1 MKNSL
6 RISGGNLRGK
16 KIPFEFKDS
25 LRPTSSKLK
34 EILFN
39 WVQFEI
45 HECVCLDLFA
55 GTGSLGIEALSRGSP
70 KVIFVELNK
79 KNYSSLSINLKSLGI
94 RDRCKIFFKDAFSW
108 LKNYDLSDID
118 IIFLDPPF
126 NKDYE
131 TKILNQ
137 LFKKKDLKPSCKIYL
152 EYSKYN
158 EIEIPKGFIVLKE
171 KDVGDV
177 KALLLIKDEN
187 CLLYTS
193 PSPRDS

>member
-1 MKNSL
+1 MKNNL

-34 EILFN
+34 EVLFN
-39 WVQFEI
+39 WIQFEI
-45 HECVCLDLFA
+45 HDCVCLDLFA
-55 GTGSLGIEALSRGSP
+55 GSGSLGIEAISRGSP

-79 KNYSSLSINLKSLGI
+79 KNYLSLSTNIKNLGI
-94 RDRCKIFFKDAFSW
+94 KGKCKIFFKDAFSW
-108 LKNYDLSDID
+108 IKNYDLSEID

-131 TKILNQ
+131 IKILNQ
-137 LFKKKDLKPSCKIYL
+137 LLKKSDLKSSCKIYL

-158 EIEIPKGFIVLKE
+158 DLEIPKEFNVIKQ

-177 KALLLIKDEN
+177 KALLLMKDE
-187 CLLYTS
+187 
-193 PSPRDS
+193 D

>member
-1 MKNSL
+1 MKNNL

-39 WVQFEI
+39 WIQFEI
-45 HECVCLDLFA
+45 HDCVCLDLFA
-55 GTGSLGIEALSRGSP
+55 GSGSLGIEAISRGSS
-70 KVIFVELNK
+70 KVIFIELNK
-79 KNYSSLSINLKSLGI
+79 KNYLSLSTNIKNLGI
-94 RDRCKIFFKDAFSW
+94 KNKCKIFFKDAFSW
-108 LKNYDLSDID
+108 IKNYDLSEID

-131 TKILNQ
+131 IKILNQ
-137 LFKKKDLKPSCKIYL
+137 LLKKSDLKSSCKIYL

-158 EIEIPKGFIVLKE
+158 DFEIPKEFNVIKQ

-177 KALLLIKDEN
+177 KALLLMKDEN
-187 CLLYTS
+187 
-193 PSPRDS
+193 

>member
-1 MKNSL
+1 MKNNL

-45 HECVCLDLFA
+45 HDCICLDLFA
-55 GTGSLGIEALSRGSP
+55 GSGSLGIEAISRGSP

-79 KNYSSLSINLKSLGI
+79 KNYLSLSTNIKNLGI
-94 RDRCKIFFKDAFSW
+94 KNKCKIFFKDAFSW
-108 LKNYDLSDID
+108 IKNYDLSEID

-126 NKDYE
+126 NKGYE
-131 TKILNQ
+131 IKILNQ
-137 LFKKKDLKPSCKIYL
+137 LLKKTNLKSSCKIYL

-158 EIEIPKGFIVLKE
+158 DLEIPKEFNVTKQ

-177 KALLLIKDEN
+177 KALLLMKDEN
-187 CLLYTS
+187 
-193 PSPRDS
+193 

>member
-45 HECVCLDLFA
+45 DECVCLDLFA

-79 KNYSSLSINLKSLGI
+79 KNYSSLSTILKSLGI
-94 RDRCKIFFKDAFSW
+94 RDKCKIFFKDAFSW
-108 LKNYDLSDID
+108 LKNYDLSEVD

-158 EIEIPKGFIVLKE
+158 DIEIPKGFIILKE

-177 KALLLIKDEN
+177 KALLLVKDEN
-187 CLLYTS
+187 
-193 PSPRDS
+193 

>member
-45 HECVCLDLFA
+45 HKCVCLDLFA

-79 KNYSSLSINLKSLGI
+79 KNYSLLLANLKSLGI
-94 RDRCKIFFKDAFSW
+94 RDKCKIFFKDAFSW
-108 LKNYDLSDID
+108 LKNYDLSEVD
-118 IIFLDPPF
+118 IIFLDTPF
-126 NKDYE
+126 NKDFE

-137 LFKKKDLKPSCKIYL
+137 LSKKKDLKPSCKIYL

-158 EIEIPKGFIVLKE
+158 DIEIPKGFIVLKE

-177 KALLLIKDEN
+177 KALLLVKDEN
-187 CLLYTS
+187 
-193 PSPRDS
+193 

>member
-1 MKNSL
+1 MKNNL

-39 WVQFEI
+39 WIQFEI

-55 GTGSLGIEALSRGSP
+55 GSGSLGIEAISRGSP

-79 KNYSSLSINLKSLGI
+79 KNYLSLSTNIKNLGI
-94 RDRCKIFFKDAFSW
+94 KDKCKIFFKDAFSW
-108 LKNYDLSDID
+108 IKNYDLSEID
-118 IIFLDPPF
+118 IVFLDPPF
-126 NKDYE
+126 NKGHE
-131 TKILNQ
+131 IKILNQ
-137 LFKKKDLKPSCKIYL
+137 LLKKSDLKSSCKIYL

-158 EIEIPKGFIVLKE
+158 DLEIPKEFNVIKQ

-177 KALLLIKDEN
+177 KALLLMKDEN
-187 CLLYTS
+187 
-193 PSPRDS
+193 

>member
-1 MKNSL
+1 MKNNL
-6 RISGGNLRGK
+6 RISGGKLKGK

-45 HECVCLDLFA
+45 HDCICLDLFA
-55 GTGSLGIEALSRGSP
+55 GTGSLGFEAISRGSA
-70 KVIFVELNK
+70 KVVFVEFNK
-79 KNYSSLSINLKSLGI
+79 KNYSSLSMNIKNLDIK
-94 RDRCKIFFKDAFSW
+94 DKCKIFFKDAFSW
-108 LKNYDLSDID
+108 IKTYDLSEID

-131 TKILNQ
+131 VKILNQ
-137 LFKKKDLKPSCKIYL
+137 ILKKNDIKSSCKIYL

-158 EIEIPKGFIVLKE
+158 DVEIPKEYNVIKQ

-177 KALLLIKDEN
+177 KALLLMKDE
-187 CLLYTS
+187 
-193 PSPRDS
+193 R

>member
-1 MKNSL
+1 MKNNL
-6 RISGGNLRGK
+6 RVSGGNLKGK

-45 HECVCLDLFA
+45 HDCICLDLFA
-55 GTGSLGIEALSRGSP
+55 GTGSLGIEAISRGSP

-79 KNYSSLSINLKSLGI
+79 KNYSFLSTNIKNLGI
-94 RDRCKIFFKDAFSW
+94 KDKCKIFFKDSFSW
-108 LKNYDLSDID
+108 IKNYDLSEID

-131 TKILNQ
+131 IKILNQ
-137 LFKKKDLKPSCKIYL
+137 LLKKINLKSSCKIYL

-158 EIEIPKGFIVLKE
+158 DFEIPKEFNVIKQ
-171 KDVGDV
+171 KNVGDV
-177 KALLLIKDEN
+177 KALLLMKDEN
-187 CLLYTS
+187 
-193 PSPRDS
+193 

>member
-1 MKNSL
+1 MKNNL

-55 GTGSLGIEALSRGSP
+55 GTGSLGIEAISRGSP

-79 KNYSSLSINLKSLGI
+79 KNYLSLSTNIKNLGI
-94 RDRCKIFFKDAFSW
+94 KDKCKIFFKDSFSW
-108 LKNYDLSDID
+108 IKNYDLSEID
-118 IIFLDPPF
+118 IMFLDPPF

-131 TKILNQ
+131 IKILNQ
-137 LFKKKDLKPSCKIYL
+137 LLKKSDLKPSCKIYL

-158 EIEIPKGFIVLKE
+158 DLEIPNEFNVIKQKN
-171 KDVGDV
+171 VGDV
-177 KALLLIKDEN
+177 KALLLMKDEN
-187 CLLYTS
+187 
-193 PSPRDS
+193 

>member
-45 HECVCLDLFA
+45 DECVCLDLFA

-79 KNYSSLSINLKSLGI
+79 KNYSSLSTILKSLGI
-94 RDRCKIFFKDAFSW
+94 RDKCKIFFKDAISW
-108 LKNYDLSDID
+108 LKNYDLSEVD

-126 NKDYE
+126 NKNYE

-158 EIEIPKGFIVLKE
+158 DIEIPKGFIVLKE

-177 KALLLIKDEN
+177 KALLLVKDEN
-187 CLLYTS
+187 
-193 PSPRDS
+193 

>member
-1 MKNSL
+1 MKNNL

-45 HECVCLDLFA
+45 HDCVCLDLFA
-55 GTGSLGIEALSRGSP
+55 GSGSLGIEAISRGSP

-79 KNYSSLSINLKSLGI
+79 KNYLSLSTNIKNLGI
-94 RDRCKIFFKDAFSW
+94 KDKCKIFFKDAFSW
-108 LKNYDLSDID
+108 IKNYDLSEID

-126 NKDYE
+126 NKGYE
-131 TKILNQ
+131 IKILNQ
-137 LFKKKDLKPSCKIYL
+137 LLKKTNLKSSCKIYL

-158 EIEIPKGFIVLKE
+158 DLEIPKEFNVIKQ

-177 KALLLIKDEN
+177 KALLLMKDEN
-187 CLLYTS
+187 
-193 PSPRDS
+193 

>member
-1 MKNSL
+1 MKNNL

-45 HECVCLDLFA
+45 HDCVCLDLFA
-55 GTGSLGIEALSRGSP
+55 GSGSLGIEAISRGSP

-79 KNYSSLSINLKSLGI
+79 KNYLSLSTNIKNLGI
-94 RDRCKIFFKDAFSW
+94 KDKCKIFFKDAFSW
-108 LKNYDLSDID
+108 IKNYDLSEID

-131 TKILNQ
+131 IKILNQ
-137 LFKKKDLKPSCKIYL
+137 LLKKSNLKSSCKIYL

-158 EIEIPKGFIVLKE
+158 DLEIPKEFNVIKQKAVS
-171 KDVGDV
+171 DV
-177 KALLLIKDEN
+177 KALLLMKDEN
-187 CLLYTS
+187 
-193 PSPRDS
+193 

>member
-45 HECVCLDLFA
+45 DECVCLDLFA

-79 KNYSSLSINLKSLGI
+79 KNYSSLSTILKSLGI
-94 RDRCKIFFKDAFSW
+94 RDKCKIFFKDAFSW
-108 LKNYDLSDID
+108 LKIYDLSEVD

-158 EIEIPKGFIVLKE
+158 DIEIPKGFIVLKE

-177 KALLLIKDEN
+177 KALLLVKDEN
-187 CLLYTS
+187 
-193 PSPRDS
+193 

>member
-45 HECVCLDLFA
+45 HKCVCLDLFA

-187 CLLYTS
+187 
-193 PSPRDS
+193 

>member
-45 HECVCLDLFA
+45 HKCICLDLFA

-158 EIEIPKGFIVLKE
+158 EIEVPKGFVVLKE

-187 CLLYTS
+187 
-193 PSPRDS
+193 

>member
-39 WVQFEI
+39 LVQFEI
-45 HECVCLDLFA
+45 DECVCLYLFA

-79 KNYSSLSINLKSLGI
+79 KNYSSLSTILKSLGI
-94 RDRCKIFFKDAFSW
+94 RDKCKIFFKDAISW
-108 LKNYDLSDID
+108 LKNYDLSEVD

-158 EIEIPKGFIVLKE
+158 DIEIPKGFIILKE

-177 KALLLIKDEN
+177 KALLLVKDEN
-187 CLLYTS
+187 
-193 PSPRDS
+193 

>member
-1 MKNSL
+1 MKNNL

-45 HECVCLDLFA
+45 HGCICLDLFA
-55 GTGSLGIEALSRGSP
+55 GSGSLGIEAISRGSP
-70 KVIFVELNK
+70 KVICVELNK
-79 KNYSSLSINLKSLGI
+79 KNYLSLSTNIKNLGI
-94 RDRCKIFFKDAFSW
+94 KDKCKIFFKDAFSW
-108 LKNYDLSDID
+108 IKNYDLSEID

-126 NKDYE
+126 NKGYE
-131 TKILNQ
+131 IKILNQ
-137 LFKKKDLKPSCKIYL
+137 LLKKTNLKSSCKIYL

-158 EIEIPKGFIVLKE
+158 DLEIPKEFNVIKQ

-177 KALLLIKDEN
+177 KALLLMKDEN
-187 CLLYTS
+187 
-193 PSPRDS
+193 

>member
-1 MKNSL
+1 MKNNL

-45 HECVCLDLFA
+45 HDCICLDLFA
-55 GTGSLGIEALSRGSP
+55 GSGSLGIEAISRGSP

-79 KNYSSLSINLKSLGI
+79 KNYLSLSTNIKNLGI
-94 RDRCKIFFKDAFSW
+94 KNKCKIFFKDAFSW
-108 LKNYDLSDID
+108 IKNYDLSEID

-126 NKDYE
+126 NKGYE
-131 TKILNQ
+131 IKILNQ
-137 LFKKKDLKPSCKIYL
+137 LLKKTNLKSSCKIYL

-158 EIEIPKGFIVLKE
+158 DLKIPKEFNVIKQ

-177 KALLLIKDEN
+177 KALLLMKDEN
-187 CLLYTS
+187 
-193 PSPRDS
+193 

>member
-39 WVQFEI
+39 WIQFEI
-45 HECVCLDLFA
+45 HECICLDLFA

-79 KNYSSLSINLKSLGI
+79 KNYSSLLTNLKCLGI
-94 RDRCKIFFKDAFSW
+94 RDKCKIFFKDAFSW
-108 LKNYDLSDID
+108 LKNYDLSEVD

-126 NKDYE
+126 NKDFE

-137 LFKKKDLKPSCKIYL
+137 LFKKKDLKPFCKIYL

-158 EIEIPKGFIVLKE
+158 DIEIPKGFIVLKE

-177 KALLLIKDEN
+177 KALLLVKDEN
-187 CLLYTS
+187 
-193 PSPRDS
+193 

>member
-1 MKNSL
+1 MKNNL

-45 HECVCLDLFA
+45 HDCICLDLFA
-55 GTGSLGIEALSRGSP
+55 GSGSLGIEAISRGSP

-79 KNYSSLSINLKSLGI
+79 KNYLSLSTNIKNLGI
-94 RDRCKIFFKDAFSW
+94 KDKCKIFFKDAFSW
-108 LKNYDLSDID
+108 IKNYDLSEID

-126 NKDYE
+126 NKGYE
-131 TKILNQ
+131 IKILNQ
-137 LFKKKDLKPSCKIYL
+137 LLKKTNLKSSCKIYL

-158 EIEIPKGFIVLKE
+158 DLKIPKEFNVIKQ

-177 KALLLIKDEN
+177 KALLLMKDEN
-187 CLLYTS
+187 
-193 PSPRDS
+193 

>member
-1 MKNSL
+1 MKNNL

-39 WVQFEI
+39 WIQFEI
-45 HECVCLDLFA
+45 HDCVCLDLFA
-55 GTGSLGIEALSRGSP
+55 GSGSLGIEAISRGSP

-79 KNYSSLSINLKSLGI
+79 KNYLSLSTNIKNLGI
-94 RDRCKIFFKDAFSW
+94 KGKCKIFFKDAFSW
-108 LKNYDLSDID
+108 IKNYDLSEID

-131 TKILNQ
+131 IKILNQ
-137 LFKKKDLKPSCKIYL
+137 LLKKSNLKSSCKIYL

-158 EIEIPKGFIVLKE
+158 DLEIPKEFNVIKQ

-177 KALLLIKDEN
+177 KALLLMKDEN
-187 CLLYTS
+187 
-193 PSPRDS
+193 

>member
-1 MKNSL
+1 MKNNL
-6 RISGGNLRGK
+6 RISGGNLKGK

-55 GTGSLGIEALSRGSP
+55 GTGSLGIEAISRGSP

-79 KNYSSLSINLKSLGI
+79 KNYLSLSTNIKNLGI
-94 RDRCKIFFKDAFSW
+94 KDKCKIFFKDSFSW
-108 LKNYDLSDID
+108 IKNYDLSEID
-118 IIFLDPPF
+118 IMFLDPPF

-131 TKILNQ
+131 IKILNQ
-137 LFKKKDLKPSCKIYL
+137 LLKKSDLKPSCKIYL

-158 EIEIPKGFIVLKE
+158 DLEIPKEFNVIKQ
-171 KDVGDV
+171 KNVGDV
-177 KALLLIKDEN
+177 KALLLMKDEN
-187 CLLYTS
+187 
-193 PSPRDS
+193 

>member
-45 HECVCLDLFA
+45 DECICLDLFA

-79 KNYSSLSINLKSLGI
+79 KNYSSLLTNLKCLGI
-94 RDRCKIFFKDAFSW
+94 RDKCKIFFKDAFSW
-108 LKNYDLSDID
+108 LKNYDLSEVD

-126 NKDYE
+126 NKDFE

-137 LFKKKDLKPSCKIYL
+137 LFKKKDLKPFCKIYL

-171 KDVGDV
+171 KEVGDV
-177 KALLLIKDEN
+177 KALLLVKDEN
-187 CLLYTS
+187 
-193 PSPRDS
+193 

>member
-45 HECVCLDLFA
+45 HKCVCLDLFA

-108 LKNYDLSDID
+108 LKNYDLSEID

-158 EIEIPKGFIVLKE
+158 DIEIPKGFIVLKE

-187 CLLYTS
+187 
-193 PSPRDS
+193 